1 VFQQLVACETH
12 REPTDLREPSL
23 PHVTLIGGHQF
34 KTFVQ
39 VYAVTVG
46 VLPRLSNA
54 AEFWEVIQNHARD
67 VARLP
72 HGSGETIAVLLD
84 YLSSEARIDVPL
96 GRCTDIGTIIET
108 PAGVDV
114 VSCLSP
120 RAAKSLRVSLAKR
133 KILPQADPTTIFTAY
148 DEKFANATD
157 LCVQTLT
164 LISNCGTHFLSDD
177 ERLLVLVIED
187 SMRDLRE

>member
-1 VFQQLVACETH
+1 MLH
-12 REPTDLREPSL
+12 I
-23 PHVTLIGGHQF
+23 TLLGGRQF
-34 KTFVQ
+34 NTFVQ
-39 VYAVTVG
+39 VYAVSVG

-54 AEFWEVIQNHARD
+54 AEFWEVIQNHARE

-72 HGSGETIAVLLD
+72 DGSGETIAVLLD
-84 YLSSEARIDVPL
+84 YLASEARIEVPL
-96 GRCTDIGTIIET
+96 GRRTDIGTIIET

-120 RAAKSLRVSLAKR
+120 RAAKGLRVSLAKR
-133 KILPQADPTTIFTAY
+133 KILAQSDPTTIFTAY
-148 DEKFANATD
+148 DEKVANATD

-164 LISNCGTHFLSDD
+164 LISELGTHFLSDD
-177 ERLLVLVIED
+177 ERVLVLVIED